1 MPLARPTLALLIAA
15 AAASACAGGAAS
27 VEQAAPASVAPVRP
41 LASVTNQRL
50 VVAPV
55 NVVREG
61 DPLGWAAS
69 IPRQREWL
77 RSLDDE
83 ITKELG
89 ERGLRPAWV
98 FPPDLVAAF
107 ERNRALSPDP
117 HRLSP
122 APLQGISRLSGKE
135 RVPDPL
141 ASQLRTLV
149 AVHDA
154 RYVLLPLEVSFEPA
168 GAGEAGE
175 AGGRARLR
183 LTLVDARTTELIWL
197 GDVKSDAAPS
207 LNPGVAVSLASRF
220 ADLIVAR

>member
-1 MPLARPTLALLIAA
+1 MPLARHSLALLTAALAA
-15 AAASACAGGAAS
+15 AACGGGAS
-27 VEQAAPASVAPVRP
+27 PAVQPGPVMPVRP
-41 LASVTNQRL
+41 LAGMMNQRL

-55 NVVREG
+55 NSVREG
-61 DPLGWAAS
+61 DALGWAAA

-77 RSLDDE
+77 RSLDSAVTE
-83 ITKELG
+83 ELG
-89 ERGLRPAWV
+89 ARGLQTAWV
-98 FPPDLVAAF
+98 FPPDLVRAF

-122 APLQGISRLSGKE
+122 GPLQGITRLSGKE

-154 RYVLLPLEVSFEPA
+154 RYVLLPLDVSFEPA
-168 GAGEAGE
+168 GGGV
-175 AGGRARLR
+175 AGGQARLR
-183 LTLVDARTTELIWL
+183 LALIDARSTELLWL
-197 GDVKSDAAPS
+197 GDVRSDAAPS
-207 LNPGVAVSLASRF
+207 LNPGVAVSLASRL

>member
-1 MPLARPTLALLIAA
+1 MPLARHSFALLIAA
-15 AAASACAGGAAS
+15 SAAAACAGGAS
-27 VEQAAPASVAPVRP
+27 PAEETAPVVPSRP
-41 LASVTNQRL
+41 LASVMNQRV

-55 NVVREG
+55 NSVREG

-77 RSLDDE
+77 RSLDGE
-83 ITKELG
+83 ITRELG
-89 ERGLRPAWV
+89 ERGLRTAWA
-98 FPPDLVAAF
+98 FPPDLVQAYQ
-107 ERNRALSPDP
+107 RNQAMSPDP

-122 APLQGISRLSGKE
+122 APLQGITRLSGKE

-154 RYVLLPLEVSFEPA
+154 RYVLLPLDVSFENA
-168 GAGEAGE
+168 EAGE

-183 LTLVDARTTELIWL
+183 LVLIDARTTELIWI
-197 GDVKSDAAPS
+197 GDVRSEPAPS
-207 LNPGVAVSLASRF
+207 LTPGVAVSLASRF